1 MNGRPQQLATIQQ
14 TADALSVSK
23 NTVWRMIRDKSLTA
37 YRVRNRWRLD
47 LNSFLDSLKATK
59 Q

>member
-1 MNGRPQQLATIQQ
+1 MNERPQQLATIQQ

-37 YRVRNRWRLD
+37 YRVRNRWRID
-47 LNSFLDSLKATK
+47 LNTFLSALKATK